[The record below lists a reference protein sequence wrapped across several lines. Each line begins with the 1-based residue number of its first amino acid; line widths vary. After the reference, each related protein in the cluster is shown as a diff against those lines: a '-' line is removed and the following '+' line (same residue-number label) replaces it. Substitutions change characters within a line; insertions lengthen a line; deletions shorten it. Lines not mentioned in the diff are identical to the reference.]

1 MRGHVAVQSVSL
13 RELFSAL
20 FALVWVRIL
29 RVLDSDVLGDIV
41 GGEEGRVALGTRE
54 ADFAVS
60 SVYVPPEMFR
70 SGVSCR
76 TTLLLQ

>member
-1 MRGHVAVQSVSL
+1 MRGHVAVQAVSL

-41 GGEEGRVALGTRE
+41 RGEEGGVALWTRE
-54 ADFAVS
+54 ADFAVC
-60 SVYVPPEMFR
+60 SVYVPP
-70 SGVSCR
+70 
-76 TTLLLQ
+76 